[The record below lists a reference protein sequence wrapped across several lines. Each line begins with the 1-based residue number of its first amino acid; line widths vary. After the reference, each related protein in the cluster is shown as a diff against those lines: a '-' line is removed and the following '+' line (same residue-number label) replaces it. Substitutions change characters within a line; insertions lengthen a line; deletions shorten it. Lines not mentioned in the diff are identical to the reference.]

1 MNQEEISKVEIL
13 SIDINTDLCILINA
27 MKNSDDN
34 NLEIDDLILFVDRI
48 YKASNEMR
56 NIFVNSLDL

>member
-1 MNQEEISKVEIL
+1 MNNDELSKIEVL

-27 MKNSDDN
+27 MKNTDDN

-48 YKASNEMR
+48 YSTSNK
-56 NIFVNSLDL
+56 IIKVFINS